1 METPS
6 NFAILKLTNKR
17 SFIKLTLSV
26 LIIHHEFKLILPN
39 LPKSTDMALI
49 TDGERL
55 ICKKREKILNRIRE
69 KYTKIEIEIILTFF
83 FLSRA

>member
-1 METPS
+1 
-6 NFAILKLTNKR
+6 
-17 SFIKLTLSV
+17 
-26 LIIHHEFKLILPN
+26 
-39 LPKSTDMALI
+39 MAVI

-55 ICKKREKILNRIRE
+55 ICKKKEKILNRIRE